1 MQRSKIKVGAE
12 YAEARYRDW
21 AEYRGRVKRVQ
32 VLSVEPWRV
41 VPHWQAEQDET
52 PPDAVAVPGTTDE
65 ALEVGRRYRRFV
77 PTRWNK
83 GVGTLVLVRQWEEGT
98 DGNAGHWGRP
108 QVAETRHI
116 VATWRDAEKQMA
128 EAKAQRDEERRR
140 AEAERNRLA
149 EREGRINERMR
160 DVGITIQARVERSRF
175 DRSTDVL
182 TIKADMLEA
191 LLTLAEKGHEVRRL
205 QAQAEA
211 LLPGYTNNQARG
223 AVPTH
228 RPDLP

>member
-1 MQRSKIKVGAE
+1 MQRTKIKVGAE

-21 AEYRGRVKRVQ
+21 SESRNRAKRVQ

-52 PPDAVAVPGTTDE
+52 PPEAVAVPGTTDQ
-65 ALEVGRRYRRFV
+65 ALEVSRRYRRFV

-83 GVGTLVLVRQWEEGT
+83 GVGTLVLVRQWEEDR
-98 DGNAGHWGRP
+98 DGSNGHWGKP

-128 EAKAQRDEERRR
+128 EARAVQDANRRA

-191 LLTLAEKGHEVRRL
+191 LLTLAE
-205 QAQAEA
+205 
-211 LLPGYTNNQARG
+211 RG
-223 AVPTH
+223 FEGTREFEPE
-228 RPDLP
+228 P